1 LAAAIFSLLFCWH
14 LPSSSAQLQEVKG
27 YKWLLR
33 FGAFFFDFIIFTELW
48 GKRALASF
56 LFASLID
63 SAASVV
69 VFLFVFYMMRG
80 ALEGLIRHSP
90 LRGTAL
96 LPSDETN
103 TLIVRLSHLLEI
115 IIVGLV
121 LLPDILVTW
130 GFFENLTQATKGL
143 LSLGFT
149 IGSQRISIGLI
160 VLSTGILY
168 GSYLAS
174 WIIQKLLVDEVI
186 FKRQLEKGVRI
197 SIGRLMHYAIV
208 IAGFLLALS
217 TLGFEISKI
226 TIMLSALSVGIGFGL
241 QSIAN
246 NFVSG
251 LILLFERPVRVGD
264 VIQITGDWAEIKNIG
279 IRATTVQTFDRAD
292 RIIPN
297 ADLISNEVT
306 NWTLTNRQIRLII
319 PVGVAYGSDVDRVT
333 QTLLACAQTN
343 PEVEKRPAP
352 KVLFLNFG
360 ESTLDFELRVYV
372 ADFDHRI
379 DVRSALHH
387 QIDRSFREAGIEI
400 AFPQRD
406 LHVRNVNDSIET
418 QPSTV

>member
-1 LAAAIFSLLFCWH
+1 
-14 LPSSSAQLQEVKG
+14 
-27 YKWLLR
+27 
-33 FGAFFFDFIIFTELW
+33 
-48 GKRALASF
+48 
-56 LFASLID
+56 
-63 SAASVV
+63 
-69 VFLFVFYMMRG
+69 MMRG
-80 ALEGLIRHSP
+80 ALEGLFRHSP

-96 LPSDETN
+96 LPSDDTD
-103 TLIVRLSHLLEI
+103 TVVVRLSHLLEI

-121 LLPDILVTW
+121 LVPDLLVTW
-130 GFFENLTQATKGL
+130 GVYENLTEATKGL

-149 IGSQRISIGLI
+149 LGSQRISIGLI

-168 GSYLAS
+168 GSFLAS
-174 WIIQKLLVDEVI
+174 WIVQKLLVDEVL

-264 VIQITGDWAEIKNIG
+264 VIQITGDWAEIKKIG

-406 LHVRNVNDSIET
+406 LHVRSVDDSTGT
-418 QPSTV
+418 QPSTA